1 MTERFHHIEIEINTV
16 CDVNCPACDRY
27 CDTAPGPNMTHKQ
40 IAMLVLESVEL
51 KWPWTRIHVLGGE
64 PTLHPQFEQIMV
76 TLMALR
82 GRLLREYRD
91 EDCLLR
97 VLTNGRGKLAEYHHW
112 LVENEVHV
120 AISPKDPARMPD
132 YWDNMWTA
140 PVDVTPDI
148 QPACS
153 IFGIKGCG
161 IGLTRHGYFLCG
173 AGASIARVAGLD
185 IGVQRLEDLTWEAM
199 QAQAEVLCRLCAHK
213 EGYHEKLRNTGPVKG
228 PFWAKALEAWKAG
241 SNPPMT
247 IYGERAAYES
257 RDETME

>member
-1 MTERFHHIEIEINTV
+1 MTERFLHIEIEINSV
-16 CDVNCPACDRY
+16 CDVNCPCCDRY
-27 CDTAPGPNMTHKQ
+27 CDVAPGPGMTLDQ
-40 IAMLVLESVEL
+40 VWCFVRESIDLE
-51 KWPWTRIHVLGGE
+51 WPWTRMHVLGGE
-64 PTLHPQFEQIMV
+64 PTLHPRFNEIML
-76 TLMALR
+76 TLMRLR
-82 GRLLREYRD
+82 DRITDDILHG

-97 VLTNGRGKLAEYHHW
+97 VITNGRGKLAEYHHW

-120 AISPKDPARMPD
+120 AVSPKDPARMPD

-140 PVDVTPDI
+140 PVDVTPEL

-213 EGYHEKLRNTGPVKG
+213 EGYHEKLGNTGLVKG
-228 PFWAKALEAWKAG
+228 PFWQEAIERYKVAP
-241 SNPPMT
+241 PPMT
-247 IYGERAAYES
+247 IYGERAEP
-257 RDETME
+257 